1 MVQSRV
7 QVAVVWPELQVSV
20 DTLAVYTFVK
30 CPYCYWGRGCGRRGG
45 VCRSLIVKVYVW
57 SNCNYGLLAGFVTL
71 GFALL
76 ERNML
81 LTRSLIER
89 IDCRASGGG

>member
-45 VCRSLIVKVYVW
+45 VCRSLIVKVYV
-57 SNCNYGLLAGFVTL
+57 
-71 GFALL
+71 
-76 ERNML
+76 
-81 LTRSLIER
+81 
-89 IDCRASGGG
+89 